1 MFTIKKYVVAD
12 SLEEAYKLNQ
22 SKKANIL
29 GGLLWMKM
37 GHKTIQTAIDL
48 SNLGLDK
55 IEENDEYFEI
65 GAMVRLRD
73 LEVHEGLNKYFNNAI
88 ENCVK
93 SIVGVQFR
101 NCATIGG
108 SIFSRFGFSDPL
120 TCLLALDS
128 YVKLYKGG
136 VISMREFVNMPY
148 DNDILE
154 KVIIKKDN
162 RKISYMSHRNISTD
176 FPVLTC
182 AVSKLGDKF
191 AVAVGA
197 RPQKAVLVLDE
208 ENILSCD
215 PTKDEIEK
223 FADYLYQKE
232 NAKAT
237 INKYMADIKKFLSFL
252 ADDKLTFGSNMRA
265 SKDFRSHLCKVLVK
279 RCINEVGGM

>member
-1 MFTIKKYVVAD
+1 MFTIRNYVVAK
-12 SLEEAYKLNQ
+12 SLEEAYELNQ
-22 SKKANIL
+22 KKNNVIL
-29 GGLLWMKM
+29 GGIGWLKM
-37 GHKTIQTAIDL
+37 GGRNIQTAIDL
-48 SNLGLDK
+48 SELGLDK
-55 IEENDEYFEI
+55 IEEDEESFKI
-65 GAMVRLRD
+65 GCMCTLRQ
-73 LEVHEGLNKYFNNAI
+73 LEVNESLNSYFNGIIA
-88 ENCVK
+88 K
-93 SIVGVQFR
+93 SVIHIVGVQFR

-108 SIFSRFGFSDPL
+108 SIYSRFGFSDPL

-182 AVSKLGDKF
+182 AVSKIGDKF

-223 FADYLYQKE
+223 FADYVE
-232 NAKAT
+232 G
-237 INKYMADIKKFLSFL
+237 
-252 ADDKLTFGSNMRA
+252 KLTFGSNMRA

>member
-48 SNLGLDK
+48 SNLGLD
-55 IEENDEYFEI
+55 
-65 GAMVRLRD
+65 
-73 LEVHEGLNKYFNNAI
+73 NNTI

-136 VISMREFVNMPY
+136 VISMREFINMPY

-182 AVSKLGDKF
+182 AVSKIGDKF

-223 FADYLYQKE
+223 FADYVE
-232 NAKAT
+232 G
-237 INKYMADIKKFLSFL
+237 
-252 ADDKLTFGSNMRA
+252 KLTFGSNMRA

>member
-1 MFTIKKYVVAD
+1 MFTIKKYVVVD

-22 SKKANIL
+22 SRKANIL

-37 GHKTIQTAIDL
+37 GKKSIQTAIDL

-55 IEENDEYFEI
+55 IEENEECFEI
-65 GAMVRLRD
+65 GAMATLRD
-73 LEVHEGLNKYFNNAI
+73 LETHKELNEYFNDAI
-88 ENCVK
+88 KNSVK

-101 NCATIGG
+101 NCATVGG

-120 TCLLALDS
+120 TCFLALDS

-136 VISMREFVNMPY
+136 VIPMKEFVNMPY

-154 KVIIKKDN
+154 KIIIKKDN

-182 AVSKLGDKF
+182 AVSKTKDKF
-191 AVAVGA
+191 EVAIGA
-197 RPQKAVLVLDE
+197 RPQKAALVLDD
-208 ENILSCD
+208 ENILSLE
-215 PTKDEIEK
+215 PTAEEIEK
-223 FADYLYQKE
+223 FADYVESK
-232 NAKAT
+232 
-237 INKYMADIKKFLSFL
+237 L
-252 ADDKLTFGSNMRA
+252 AFGSNMRA
-265 SKDFRSHLCKVLVK
+265 SKEFRSHLCKVLVK

>member
-55 IEENDEYFEI
+55 IEENDECFEI

-136 VISMREFVNMPY
+136 VISMREFVNMTY
-148 DNDILE
+148 ENDIL
-154 KVIIKKDN
+154 
-162 RKISYMSHRNISTD
+162 
-176 FPVLTC
+176 
-182 AVSKLGDKF
+182 
-191 AVAVGA
+191 
-197 RPQKAVLVLDE
+197 
-208 ENILSCD
+208 
-215 PTKDEIEK
+215 
-223 FADYLYQKE
+223 
-232 NAKAT
+232 
-237 INKYMADIKKFLSFL
+237 
-252 ADDKLTFGSNMRA
+252 
-265 SKDFRSHLCKVLVK
+265 
-279 RCINEVGGM
+279 

>member
-1 MFTIKKYVVAD
+1 MFTIKKYVVVD

-22 SKKANIL
+22 SRKANIL

-37 GHKTIQTAIDL
+37 GKKTIQTAIDL

-55 IEENDEYFEI
+55 IEENEEYFEI
-65 GAMVRLRD
+65 GAMATLRD
-73 LEVHEGLNKYFNNAI
+73 LEVHEGLNEYFDGAI
-88 ENCVK
+88 KNSVK

-101 NCATIGG
+101 NCATVGG

-120 TCLLALDS
+120 TCFLGLDS

-136 VISMREFVNMPY
+136 VIPMKEFVDMPY

-154 KVIIKKDN
+154 KIIIKKDG

-182 AVSKLGDKF
+182 AVSKVEGKF
-191 AVAVGA
+191 EVAVGA
-197 RPQKAVLVLDE
+197 RPQKAALVLDE
-208 ENILSCD
+208 ENILSKK
-215 PTKDEIEK
+215 PTAEEIEK
-223 FADYLYQKE
+223 FAHYVE
-232 NAKAT
+232 
-237 INKYMADIKKFLSFL
+237 S
-252 ADDKLTFGSNMRA
+252 KLVFGSNMRA
-265 SKDFRSHLCKVLVK
+265 SKEFRSHLCKVLVK

>member
-108 SIFSRFGFSDPL
+108 SIFSRFGFSDILTALLSLDTYVELFNGGIIPL
-120 TCLLALDS
+120 TKYRD
-128 YVKLYKGG
+128 
-136 VISMREFVNMPY
+136 MPY
-148 DNDILE
+148 DNDIL
-154 KVIIKKDN
+154 VRIIIKKDN
-162 RKISYMSHRNISTD
+162 RKAVYLTHRNSATD
-176 FPVLTC
+176 IPTL
-182 AVSKLGDKF
+182 
-191 AVAVGA
+191 AVAISRLDNKWNIVIGA
-197 RPQKAVLVLDE
+197 RPQKAMNVNATE
-208 ENILSCD
+208 ILSEV
-215 PTKDEIEK
+215 PT
-223 FADYLYQKE
+223 QKE
-232 NAKAT
+232 
-237 INKYMADIKKFLSFL
+237 IDDVVKYVIENVKF
-252 ADDKLTFGSNMRA
+252 DSNMRG
-265 SKDFRSHLCKVLVK
+265 SKEYRQILAKVF
-279 RCINEVGGM
+279 INRGISEITGGSYGN

>member
-1 MFTIKKYVVAD
+1 MEV
-12 SLEEAYKLNQ
+12 
-22 SKKANIL
+22 SKKKINYL
-29 GGLLWMKM
+29 FSNS
-37 GHKTIQTAIDL
+37 DL
-48 SNLGLDK
+48 RKLIGPL
-55 IEENDEYFEI
+55 IEEQLLLIVVGLVDSI
-65 GAMVRLRD
+65 MV
-73 LEVHEGLNKYFNNAI
+73 A
-88 ENCVK
+88 
-93 SIVGVQFR
+93 SVGE
-101 NCATIGG
+101 
-108 SIFSRFGFSDPL
+108 SDPL

-223 FADYLYQKE
+223 FADYVE
-232 NAKAT
+232 G
-237 INKYMADIKKFLSFL
+237 
-252 ADDKLTFGSNMRA
+252 KLTFGSNMRA

>member
-197 RPQKAVLVLDE
+197 RPLLLQIYLLVL
-208 ENILSCD
+208 ILH
-215 PTKDEIEK
+215 K
-223 FADYLYQKE
+223 
-232 NAKAT
+232 
-237 INKYMADIKKFLSFL
+237 
-252 ADDKLTFGSNMRA
+252 
-265 SKDFRSHLCKVLVK
+265 
-279 RCINEVGGM
+279 

>member
-148 DNDILE
+148 DND
-154 KVIIKKDN
+154 
-162 RKISYMSHRNISTD
+162 MSHRNISTD

-223 FADYLYQKE
+223 FADYVE
-232 NAKAT
+232 G
-237 INKYMADIKKFLSFL
+237 
-252 ADDKLTFGSNMRA
+252 KLTFGSNMRA

>member
-182 AVSKLGDKF
+182 AVSKIGDKF

-215 PTKDEIEK
+215 PTKDEIET
-223 FADYLYQKE
+223 FADYVE
-232 NAKAT
+232 G
-237 INKYMADIKKFLSFL
+237 
-252 ADDKLTFGSNMRA
+252 KLTFGSNMRA